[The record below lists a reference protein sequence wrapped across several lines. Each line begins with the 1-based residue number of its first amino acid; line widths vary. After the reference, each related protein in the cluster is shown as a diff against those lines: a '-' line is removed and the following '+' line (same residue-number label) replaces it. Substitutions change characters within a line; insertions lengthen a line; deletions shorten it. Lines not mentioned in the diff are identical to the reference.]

1 MIEARRLRVV
11 VVMPPVVQSPP
22 AEALAAMPTVTM
34 TLDALAASGVVD
46 VAACFRTASVAAQ
59 IDRNGIVHRFEPSD
73 RALARA
79 VRELQPDVVHVHGLG
94 FVTLLARLSRALDR
108 RVAIVVQHHGEPPGP
123 WRNRLLHRLVR
134 RRIDGYLFTGA
145 DDGQA
150 EPFRAAGVVGPDAR
164 VFDVLEAAS
173 TLPPDD
179 PTDNAADVVSV
190 RLDGHPAV
198 LWVGRL
204 IVGKDP
210 LGAVDAIAAA
220 AEHQPDVQL
229 HLLTTDSTMKG
240 ATLARAATLGI
251 ADRVHLHPPVPR
263 GQMHRWY
270 RAADLLLSTSRRE
283 GSNYS
288 LIEALTYG
296 CPPAVTD
303 IAPHRSI
310 TGDLAPRFA
319 CGDAAGA
326 AAVIAHAAGM
336 ERATVEAYR
345 DAHLTWPVV
354 AGRLIG
360 IYRVVAGLE
369 GTASPHV
376 RGEPSA

>member
-1 MIEARRLRVV
+1 
-11 VVMPPVVQSPP
+11 
-22 AEALAAMPTVTM
+22 M
-34 TLDALAASGVVD
+34 TLDALAATGTVD
-46 VAACFRTASVAAQ
+46 VAACFRSASDAAHVE
-59 IDRNGIVHRFEPSD
+59 RNRIVHRFEPSD
-73 RALARA
+73 RALVRA
-79 VRELQPDVVHVHGLG
+79 VRDLQPDVVHVHGLG
-94 FVTLLARLSRALDR
+94 FVTLLARLSRSLDR

-134 RRIDGYLFTGA
+134 RRVSAYLFTGA

-150 EPFRAAGVVGPDAR
+150 EPFRDAGVVGPHAV

-179 PTDNAADVVSV
+179 HPDNAADVVSV
-190 RLDGHPAV
+190 QLDGRPAV

-204 IVGKDP
+204 IAGKDP

-220 AEHQPDVQL
+220 AGSEPGVHL
-229 HLLTTDSTMKG
+229 HMLATDSTMAG
-240 ATLARAATLGI
+240 ITLARAAALGL

-263 GQMHRWY
+263 RQMHRWY
-270 RAADLLLSTSRRE
+270 CAADVLLSTSRRE

-310 TGDLAPRFA
+310 TGDLAPRFE

-326 AAVIAHAAGM
+326 AAVIAHAAGL
-336 ERATVEAYR
+336 ERSTVEAYR

-354 AGRLIG
+354 AGRLTD
-360 IYRVVAGLE
+360 IYRVVADLDRD
-369 GTASPHV
+369 ASPQI
-376 RGEPSA
+376 RGERSA

>member
-1 MIEARRLRVV
+1 MNDARRLRVV
-11 VVMPPVVQSPP
+11 VVMPPVVQSSPS
-22 AEALAAMPTVTM
+22 EALVAMPTVTM
-34 TLDALAASGVVD
+34 TLDALAATGAVD
-46 VAACFRTASVAAQ
+46 VAACFRTASAAAQ
-59 IDRNGIVHRFEPSD
+59 IERNGIVHRFEPSD
-73 RALARA
+73 RALVRA
-79 VRELQPDVVHVHGLG
+79 VRDLHPDVVHVHGLG
-94 FVTLLARLSRALDR
+94 FVTLLARLGRSLDR
-108 RVAIVVQHHGEPPGP
+108 RVTIVVQHHGEPPGP

-134 RRIDGYLFTGA
+134 RRLAGYLFTGA
-145 DDGQA
+145 DDGQV
-150 EPFRAAGVVGPDAR
+150 EPFRDAGVVGPHAA

-179 PTDNAADVVSV
+179 DPDDAADAVSV
-190 RLDGHPAV
+190 QLDGEPAV

-204 IVGKDP
+204 IAGKDP

-220 AEHQPDVQL
+220 VEHQPGVHL
-229 HLLTTDSTMKG
+229 HMLATDSTMRA
-240 ATLARAATLGI
+240 ATLARATTLGI
-251 ADRVHLHPPVPR
+251 ADRLHLHPPVPR
-263 GQMHRWY
+263 QQMHRWY
-270 RAADLLLSTSRRE
+270 CAADVLLSTSRRE

-326 AAVIAHAAGM
+326 ATVIAHAAGL
-336 ERATVEAYR
+336 ERSTVESYR

-354 AGRLIG
+354 AGRLIE
-360 IYRVVAGLE
+360 IYRVVAGHDRD
-369 GTASPHV
+369 ASLHF
-376 RGEPSA
+376 RGEPSE